1 MTIPYTCVILYI
13 MKTVK
18 PILKKVRSLT
28 NSDIYYT
35 YSNWESKEIEGVTFI
50 PVVRDMP
57 NEKLQHTFWLRK
69 ENVEYVK

>member
-1 MTIPYTCVILYI
+1 MSYNYI
-13 MKTVK
+13 MKNVK

-35 YSNWESKEIEGVTFI
+35 YSNWEPKEIEGVTFI
-50 PVVRDMP
+50 PVVKGMP